1 MSSQSSNQVKIGAY
15 VLERLAQLGSLAVQ
29 GVPGD
34 YNMGF
39 LDLIEDHP
47 KLQWV
52 GNSNELNAAYAA
64 DGYARVKRTIAAV
77 VTTFGVGELSALNGV
92 AGSFSE
98 RLPVIHIVGVP
109 STAAQGAHSLL
120 HHTLGDGRFSAFENM
135 SKEISADSAILKS
148 KQGAGEAID
157 RILVTAMKTA
167 RPVYLALPTDLVHA
181 TIPGDALSKPLDI
194 SANDN
199 DADAEKYVLNVAQR
213 HIAEAK
219 SAVILVDAC
228 AARHGCIEETHELI
242 TKSGLPVFATP
253 MGKAIVDETHP
264 QYGGLYIGNLTSD
277 AVKQVVESADV
288 LLTVGSLKSD
298 FNSGNFSY
306 RTPKASTIELHSDYT
321 IIGYS
326 HYPGIGMK
334 KLLPKLSAL
343 LAADGA
349 KRLEETKKIVPK
361 FENVLPKDDSAT
373 ITQAYFWPRM
383 GQFFQPKDQVIVETG
398 TSSFGMLEARLPEQT
413 RWVSQVLW
421 GSIGWSV
428 GAALGVALAAR
439 EDKLGRTHLFVG
451 DGSLQL
457 TVQEIGTM
465 IKHGLSPYLFVLNND
480 GYEIER
486 QIHGP
491 QRSYN
496 DIAAYDH
503 SLLLDFFGNDKFA
516 SSAESHENDPKTSRK
531 QYYRVESKQQLD
543 ALLRDDEFNTPDR
556 IRLIEVIMQRGD
568 APAALKRQA
577 EATGAANK
585 YECFFLR
592 KCGLEMSNVQSMIVV
607 SASSVDGRSVDVEKS
622 HGEWRYGGGGMFGNE
637 KHIRTRVML
646 KFHCD

>member
-1 MSSQSSNQVKIGAY
+1 MPNEIKIGAY
-15 VLERLAQLGSLAVQ
+15 LLERLVQLGTQSVQ

-34 YNMGF
+34 FNMGF
-39 LDLIEDHP
+39 LDLIEDHQHL
-47 KLQWV
+47 KWV

-77 VTTFGVGELSALNGV
+77 VTTFGVGELSALNGI

-148 KQGAGEAID
+148 KQGAGESID
-157 RILVTAMKTA
+157 RILVTAMKSA

-181 TIPGDALSKPLDI
+181 TIPADALKTPLDY
-194 SANDN
+194 SPDDN
-199 DADAEKYVLNVAQR
+199 DTDAEKYVLDVAQK

-228 AARHGCIEETHELI
+228 AARHGCIAETNELI
-242 TKSGLPVFATP
+242 DKSGLPVFATP
-253 MGKAIVDETHP
+253 MGKAIVDEDHP
-264 QYGGLYIGNLTSD
+264 QYGGIYVGNLTSD
-277 AVKQVVESADV
+277 RIKKVVEQADV
-288 LLTVGSLKSD
+288 LITVGSLKSD

-306 RTPKASTIELHSDYT
+306 RTPKSSTIELHSDYT
-321 IIGYS
+321 TIGYS

-343 LAADGA
+343 LEQNGS
-349 KRLEETKKIVPK
+349 KRRQETKGIVPK
-361 FENVLPKDDSAT
+361 FENDLPQDSSPT
-373 ITQAYFWPRM
+373 ITQEYLWPRM
-383 GQFFQPKDQVIVETG
+383 GQFFKQQDQVIVETG
-398 TSSFGMLEARLPEQT
+398 TSSFGMLEARLPAKT

-439 EDKLGRTHLFVG
+439 EENLGRTHLFVG

-457 TVQEIGTM
+457 TVQEVGTM
-465 IKHGLSPYLFVLNND
+465 IKHGLTPYLFILNND

-486 QIHGP
+486 QIHGA

-496 DIAAYDH
+496 DIAPYDH
-503 SLLLDFFGNDKFA
+503 SLLLDFFGNDKFQSNA
-516 SSAESHENDPKTSRK
+516 KSHANDVKPSRK
-531 QYYRVESKQQLD
+531 QYYKVQSKEELD
-543 ALLRDDEFNTPDR
+543 KLLKDQEFNKPDK
-556 IRLIEVIMQRGD
+556 IRLVEIMMERGD
-568 APAALKRQA
+568 APKALKRQA
-577 EATGAANK
+577 QATGEANK
-585 YECFFLR
+585 YE
-592 KCGLEMSNVQSMIVV
+592 
-607 SASSVDGRSVDVEKS
+607 
-622 HGEWRYGGGGMFGNE
+622 
-637 KHIRTRVML
+637 
-646 KFHCD
+646 

>member
-1 MSSQSSNQVKIGAY
+1 MPDDNSQIKIGAY
-15 VLERLAQLGSLAVQ
+15 LLERLVQLGTQSVQ

-34 YNMGF
+34 FNMGF

-47 KLQWV
+47 DLKWI

-77 VTTFGVGELSALNGV
+77 VTTFGVGELSALNGI

-109 STAAQGAHSLL
+109 STAAQGSHSLL

-148 KQGAGEAID
+148 KQGAGESID

-181 TIPGDALSKPLDI
+181 TIPGAALKTPLDY
-194 SANDN
+194 SVDDN
-199 DADAEKYVLNVAQR
+199 DADAEQYVLKVAQK
-213 HIAEAK
+213 HIADAN

-228 AARHGCIEETHELI
+228 AARHGCIAETNELI
-242 TKSGLPVFATP
+242 NKSGLPVFATP
-253 MGKAIVDETHP
+253 MGKAIVDEDHP
-264 QYGGLYIGNLTSD
+264 QYGGIYVGNLTSEH
-277 AVKQVVESADV
+277 VKTVVEQADV
-288 LLTVGSLKSD
+288 LITLGSLKSD

-306 RTPKASTIELHSDYT
+306 RTPKSSTIELHSDYT
-321 IIGYS
+321 TIGYS

-343 LAADGA
+343 LEADGA
-349 KRLEETKKIVPK
+349 RRREETKKVVPK
-361 FENVLPKDDSAT
+361 FENVLPEDGEPT
-373 ITQAYFWPRM
+373 ITQEWLWPRM
-383 GQFFQPKDQVIVETG
+383 GQFFKEQDQVIVETG
-398 TSSFGMLEARLPEQT
+398 TSSFGMLEAKLPAQT

-428 GAALGVALAAR
+428 GATLGVALAAR
-439 EDKLGRTHLFVG
+439 ELQLGRTHLFVG

-457 TVQEIGTM
+457 TVQEIATM
-465 IKHGLSPYLFVLNND
+465 IKHGLTPYLFVLNND

-496 DIAAYDH
+496 DIPPYDH
-503 SLLLDFFGNDKFA
+503 SLLLDFFGNNAFHSDA
-516 SSAESHENDPKTSRK
+516 QSHRKDPKPSSK
-531 QYYRVESKQQLD
+531 QYYRVASKSELD
-543 ALLRDDEFNTPDR
+543 KLLRDDEFNKPHK
-556 IRLIEVIMQRGD
+556 IRLIEIVMQRGD
-568 APAALKRQA
+568 APRALKRQA
-577 EATGAANK
+577 EATGQANK
-585 YECFFLR
+585 YE
-592 KCGLEMSNVQSMIVV
+592 
-607 SASSVDGRSVDVEKS
+607 
-622 HGEWRYGGGGMFGNE
+622 
-637 KHIRTRVML
+637 
-646 KFHCD
+646 

>member
-1 MSSQSSNQVKIGAY
+1 MSSKEIKIGAY
-15 VLERLAQLGSLAVQ
+15 LLERLVQLGTASIQ

-34 YNMGF
+34 FNMGF
-39 LDLIEDHP
+39 LDLIEDH
-47 KLQWV
+47 KSLTWV

-64 DGYARVKRTIAAV
+64 DGYARIKGTIAAV
-77 VTTFGVGELSALNGV
+77 VTTFGVGELSALNGI

-120 HHTLGDGRFSAFENM
+120 HHTLGDGRFNAFENM
-135 SKEISADSAILKS
+135 SKEISADSAVLKS

-157 RILVTAMKTA
+157 RILISAMKNA

-181 TIPGDALSKPLDI
+181 TIDGAALSKPLDY
-194 SANDN
+194 SADDN
-199 DADAEKYVLNVAQR
+199 DADAEKYVLNVAQK

-228 AARHGCIEETHELI
+228 AARHGCVDETNELI

-253 MGKAIVDETHP
+253 MGKAIVDESHP
-264 QYGGLYIGNLTSD
+264 QYGGIYVGNLTSD
-277 AVKQVVESADV
+277 RVKQVVESADV
-288 LLTVGSLKSD
+288 LITIGSLKSD

-306 RTPKASTIELHSDYT
+306 RTPKSSTIELHSDFT
-321 IIGYS
+321 TIGYS
-326 HYPGIGMK
+326 NYPGIGMK

-343 LAADGA
+343 LAKDGA
-349 KRLEETKKIVPK
+349 KRLEETKKVAPK
-361 FENVLPKDDSAT
+361 FENVLPQDASDT
-373 ITQAYFWPRM
+373 ITQEYLWPRM

-398 TSSFGMLEARLPEQT
+398 TSSFGMLEAKLPAQT
-413 RWVSQVLW
+413 KWISQVLW

-428 GAALGVALAAR
+428 GATLGVALAAR
-439 EDKLGRTHLFVG
+439 EDKLNRTHLFVG

-465 IKHGLSPYLFVLNND
+465 IKHGLTPYLFVLNND

-496 DIAAYDH
+496 DIPPYDH

-516 SSAESHENDPKTSRK
+516 SNAESHKNDPQRSKK
-531 QYYRVESKQQLD
+531 QFYRVQTKAELDQL
-543 ALLRDDEFNTPDR
+543 LKDEAFNKPDR
-556 IRLIEVIMQRGD
+556 IRLVEIMMKRGD
-568 APAALKRQA
+568 APVALRRQA

-585 YECFFLR
+585 YE
-592 KCGLEMSNVQSMIVV
+592 
-607 SASSVDGRSVDVEKS
+607 
-622 HGEWRYGGGGMFGNE
+622 
-637 KHIRTRVML
+637 
-646 KFHCD
+646 

>member
-1 MSSQSSNQVKIGAY
+1 MSDEIKIGAY
-15 VLERLAQLGSLAVQ
+15 LLERLVQLGSQSVQ

-34 YNMGF
+34 FNMGF

-47 KLQWV
+47 KLDWI

-64 DGYARVKRTIAAV
+64 DGYARVKRTVAAV
-77 VTTFGVGELSALNGV
+77 VTTFGVGELSALNGI

-98 RLPVIHIVGVP
+98 RLPVIHVVGVP

-157 RILVTAMKTA
+157 RILVTAMKSA

-181 TIPGDALSKPLDI
+181 TIPSAPLQTPLDY
-194 SANDN
+194 SADDN
-199 DADAEKYVLNVAQR
+199 DADAEAYVLNVAEK
-213 HIAEAK
+213 HIADAR

-228 AARHGCIEETHELI
+228 AARHGCIAETNQLI
-242 TKSGLPVFATP
+242 AKSGLPVFATP
-253 MGKAIVDETHP
+253 MGKAIIDEDHP
-264 QYGGLYIGNLTSD
+264 QYGGIYVGSLTSD
-277 AVKQVVESADV
+277 RVKNVVEQVDV
-288 LLTVGSLKSD
+288 LITIGSLKSD

-321 IIGYS
+321 TIGYS

-343 LAADGA
+343 LETNGE
-349 KRLEETKKIVPK
+349 KRRQETARIVPR
-361 FENVLPKDDSAT
+361 FENVLPADDDERTSST
-373 ITQAYFWPRM
+373 ITQAWLWPRM
-383 GQFFQPKDQVIVETG
+383 GQFFQKRDQVIVETG
-398 TSSFGMLEARLPEQT
+398 TSSFGMLEAQLPAET

-428 GAALGVALAAR
+428 GATLGVALAAR
-439 EDKLGRTHLFVG
+439 EQQLGRTHLFVG

-465 IKHGLSPYLFVLNND
+465 IKHGLCPYLFVLNND

-496 DIAAYDH
+496 DIAPYDH
-503 SLLLDFFGNDKFA
+503 SLLLDFFGNDHFHSNAPSHAKDVKA
-516 SSAESHENDPKTSRK
+516 SKK
-531 QYYRVESKQQLD
+531 QYYRVETKQDLDQL
-543 ALLRDDEFNTPDR
+543 LQEEEFNKPDR
-556 IRLIEVIMQRGD
+556 IRLIEMVMQRGD
-568 APAALKRQA
+568 APKALKRQA
-577 EATGAANK
+577 EATGQANK
-585 YECFFLR
+585 YE
-592 KCGLEMSNVQSMIVV
+592 
-607 SASSVDGRSVDVEKS
+607 
-622 HGEWRYGGGGMFGNE
+622 
-637 KHIRTRVML
+637 
-646 KFHCD
+646 

>member
-1 MSSQSSNQVKIGAY
+1 MSNESNQIKIGAY
-15 VLERLAQLGSLAVQ
+15 LLERLVQLGSQSVQ

-34 YNMGF
+34 FNMGF

-47 KLQWV
+47 KLKWI

-77 VTTFGVGELSALNGV
+77 VTTFGVGELSALNGI

-98 RLPVIHIVGVP
+98 RLPVIHVVGVP
-109 STAAQGAHSLL
+109 STGAQGSHSLL

-148 KQGAGEAID
+148 KQGAGESID
-157 RILVTAMKTA
+157 RILITAMKSA

-181 TIPGDALSKPLDI
+181 TIPAEALKTPLDYSI
-194 SANDN
+194 DDN
-199 DADAEKYVLNVAQR
+199 DAKAEEYVLQVAQK
-213 HIAEAK
+213 HIADAK

-228 AARHGCIEETHELI
+228 AARHGCIQETHELI
-242 TKSGLPVFATP
+242 EKSGLPVFATP
-253 MGKAIVDETHP
+253 MGKTIVDEDHA
-264 QYGGLYIGNLTSD
+264 QYGGIYVGSLTSEK
-277 AVKQVVESADV
+277 VKNVVEQADV
-288 LLTVGSLKSD
+288 LITVGSLKSD

-306 RTPKASTIELHSDYT
+306 RTPKSSTIELHSDYT
-321 IIGYS
+321 TIGYS

-343 LAADGA
+343 LETNGDA
-349 KRLEETKKIVPK
+349 RREETKKIVPK
-361 FENVLPKDDSAT
+361 FENALPHDSSST
-373 ITQAYFWPRM
+373 ITQEWLWPRM
-383 GQFFQPKDQVIVETG
+383 GQFFQEQDQVIVETG
-398 TSSFGMLEARLPEQT
+398 TSSFGMLEAKLPAKT

-428 GAALGVALAAR
+428 GATLGVALAAR
-439 EDKLGRTHLFVG
+439 ENALGRTHLFVG

-465 IKHGLSPYLFVLNND
+465 IKHGLCPYLFILNND

-496 DIAAYDH
+496 DIPPYDH
-503 SLLLDFFGNDKFA
+503 SLLLDFFGNEKFHSDA
-516 SSAESHENDPKTSRK
+516 KSHENDPHQSKK
-531 QYYRVESKQQLD
+531 QYYRVQTKQQLD
-543 ALLRDDEFNTPDR
+543 ELLKDQSFANPDR
-556 IRLIEVIMQRGD
+556 IRLIEVVMQRGD
-568 APAALKRQA
+568 APEALKRQA
-577 EATGAANK
+577 EATGMANK
-585 YECFFLR
+585 YE
-592 KCGLEMSNVQSMIVV
+592 
-607 SASSVDGRSVDVEKS
+607 
-622 HGEWRYGGGGMFGNE
+622 
-637 KHIRTRVML
+637 
-646 KFHCD
+646 